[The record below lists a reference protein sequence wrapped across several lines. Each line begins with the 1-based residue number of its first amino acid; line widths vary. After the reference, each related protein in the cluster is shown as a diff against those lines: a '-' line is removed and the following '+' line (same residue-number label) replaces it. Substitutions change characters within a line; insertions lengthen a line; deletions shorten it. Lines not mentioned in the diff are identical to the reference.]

1 MTTRLWEQV
10 RDWVLLAVL
19 LSISLYV
26 MFTQNDPLVR
36 ALRANALSVTADVE
50 RTFAWMGRYFRALEE
65 NSELRQQN
73 IELSSEV
80 ARSREARIQ
89 NTHLR
94 RMLGLRDS
102 LGYSLRAARVISK
115 DITRQ
120 NNLLTLDVGAADS
133 VAVDMPVVNEQGIIG
148 KVVLVSEHYARV
160 MPYLNTDFR
169 VPAKVVPIEAEGIVR
184 WEGRESDRLLMEHVI
199 KTEPVERGQLVM
211 TSGHSGI
218 FPPGRAIGRV
228 DSLLRQPGRNE
239 LQMYLTP
246 AAPINEVDH
255 AFVILRR
262 PTDEQIA
269 LESEGIR

>member
-1 MTTRLWEQV
+1 MT
-10 RDWVLLAVL
+10 
-19 LSISLYV
+19 
-26 MFTQNDPLVR
+26 
-36 ALRANALSVTADVE
+36 ANVE
-50 RTFAWMGRYFRALEE
+50 STFAWMGRYFRALEE
-65 NSELRQQN
+65 NSELRQHN
-73 IELSSEV
+73 IQLSSEV

-102 LGYSLRAARVISK
+102 LGYSLRAARVVAK

-120 NNLLTLDVGAADS
+120 NNLLTLDVGRADS

-169 VPAKVVPIEAEGIVR
+169 VPAKVIPIEAEGIVR
-184 WEGRESDRLLMEHVI
+184 WEGRNSGRLLMEHVI
-199 KTEPVERGQLVM
+199 KTEPVKPGQLVV

-228 DSLLRQPGRNE
+228 DSLARQPGRNE
-239 LQMYLTP
+239 LQMYLSP

-255 AFVILRR
+255 VFVILRR
-262 PTDEQIA
+262 PPDEQVA
-269 LESEGIR
+269 LETEALR

>member
-36 ALRANALSVTADVE
+36 ALRANALSMTADVE

-65 NSELRQQN
+65 NDALRQRN

-102 LGYSLRAARVISK
+102 LGYSLRAARVIAK

-120 NNLLTLDVGAADS
+120 NNLLTLDVGSADS
-133 VAVDMPVVNEQGIIG
+133 VAIDMPVVNEPRSFQSKPRAWSAG
-148 KVVLVSEHYARV
+148 KVAH
-160 MPYLNTDFR
+160 
-169 VPAKVVPIEAEGIVR
+169 PIA
-184 WEGRESDRLLMEHVI
+184 S
-199 KTEPVERGQLVM
+199 
-211 TSGHSGI
+211 
-218 FPPGRAIGRV
+218 
-228 DSLLRQPGRNE
+228 
-239 LQMYLTP
+239 
-246 AAPINEVDH
+246 
-255 AFVILRR
+255 
-262 PTDEQIA
+262 
-269 LESEGIR
+269 

>member
-1 MTTRLWEQV
+1 MTSRLWEQV
-10 RDWVLLAVL
+10 RDWVLLAAL
-19 LSISLYV
+19 LFLSLYV

-36 ALRANALSVTADVE
+36 AVRAEAMSLTARVE
-50 RTFAWMGRYFRALEE
+50 GTFAWVGRYFRALEE
-65 NSELRQQN
+65 NNELRQQN

-80 ARSREARIQ
+80 VRSREARIQ

-94 RMLGLRDS
+94 RMLNLRDS
-102 LGYSLRAARVISK
+102 LGYELRAARVIAK

-120 NNLLTLDVGAADS
+120 HNLLTLDVGSKDS
-133 VAVDMPVVNEQGIIG
+133 VDVGMSVVNEDGIIG
-148 KVVLVSEHYARV
+148 KIVLVSAQYARV

-169 VPAKVVPIEAEGIVR
+169 VPAKVLPIEAEGIVR
-184 WEGRESDRLLMEHVI
+184 WEGREPDRLLMEHVI
-199 KTEPVERGQLVM
+199 KTEPVRRGQLVV

-228 DSLLRQPGRNE
+228 DSVARQPGRNE

-246 AAPINEVDH
+246 AAPINEVEH

-262 PTDEQIA
+262 PPAEQVA
-269 LESEGIR
+269 LESEAIR

>member
-1 MTTRLWEQV
+1 MSTRLWEQV
-10 RDWVLLAVL
+10 RDWILLAAL
-19 LSISLYV
+19 LAISLYV

-36 ALRANALSVTADVE
+36 ALRANALSMTANVE
-50 RTFAWMGRYFRALEE
+50 STFAWMGRYFRALEE
-65 NSELRQQN
+65 NSELRQHN
-73 IELSSEV
+73 IQLSSEV

-102 LGYSLRAARVISK
+102 LGYSLRAARVVAK

-120 NNLLTLDVGAADS
+120 NNLLTLDVGRADS

-169 VPAKVVPIEAEGIVR
+169 VPAKVIPIEAEGIVR
-184 WEGRESDRLLMEHVI
+184 WEGRNSGRLLMEHVI
-199 KTEPVERGQLVM
+199 KTEPVKPGQLVV

-228 DSLLRQPGRNE
+228 DSLARQPGRNE
-239 LQMYLTP
+239 LQMYLSP

-255 AFVILRR
+255 VFVILRR
-262 PTDEQIA
+262 PPDEQVA
-269 LESEGIR
+269 LETEALR